1 MTFLSNL
8 PHNLFVVA
16 VFLTMLVVLVGAH
29 EMGHYLFARLF
40 GMATEEFAIGMFGK
54 PLVVLGKRRYL
65 IPLKEDDDPNFRG
78 EANPL
83 EGGAMTEPTE
93 VVDTP
98 SGPALRETTVFTIR
112 PWPLGGFVRIKGMI
126 PQEDGGETRVPGGF
140 FSKEPWKRWI
150 VLAAGP
156 AFSVLAGILLIVPML
171 MFEGEQ
177 TLSKKPVFGSLSQDS
192 KALAAGFKEGD
203 RIVSVDGKPV
213 KVFYDMMVAIR
224 DKGSEPITLVALR
237 DGKKVEKT
245 FVGAVDK
252 EPTPVFDE
260 NFEETGVTK
269 IQTKIGVLPP
279 IEKNKYALGSAVV
292 RAVKMPGE
300 AVAGLAKRVMHPAE
314 LKKSVGGPGTMVKQ
328 TSIFVDAGFWPMI
341 GFAGTISISLGIFNL
356 LPFPPLD
363 GGQMWIAFVEMLRGG
378 RRLSLRTQLRVIN
391 VGFAMVMLLVATV
404 LVIDVQ
410 RWTGYDSAPGFEKR
424 K

>member
-1 MTFLSNL
+1 MSFLSNL
-8 PHNLFVVA
+8 PHNLLVVA
-16 VFLTMLVVLVGAH
+16 VFLTMLMVLVGAH
-29 EMGHYLFARLF
+29 ELGHYLFARLF

-54 PLVVLGKRRYL
+54 PLVVLGKRKYL
-65 IPLKEDDDPNFRG
+65 IPLKDGDDPSFRG

-83 EGGAMTEPTE
+83 EGGAMTEPTH

-98 SGPALRETTVFTIR
+98 NGPALQETTVFTIR

-140 FSKEPWKRWI
+140 FSKEPWKRWV

-156 AFSVLAGILLIVPML
+156 AFSVLAGVLLLVPML
-171 MFEGEQ
+171 MFEGEPK
-177 TLSKKPVFGSLSQDS
+177 LSKEPVLGVLGD
-192 KALAAGFKEGD
+192 KGAAKLAGFKEGD
-203 RIVSVDGKPV
+203 RILSVDGKPIAR
-213 KVFYDMMVAIR
+213 FYDFVVAVR
-224 DKGSEPITLVALR
+224 DKGTNPIHIVVDR
-237 DGKKVEKT
+237 DGKKIEKT
-245 FVGAVDK
+245 LVGKVDT
-252 EPTPVFDE
+252 EPTVVLDSE
-260 NFEETGVTK
+260 LEETGETR
-269 IQTKIGVLPP
+269 IQTKLSAAP
-279 IEKNKYALGSAVV
+279 KTDMHKLAFGSAVA
-292 RAVKMPGE
+292 RAVKIPGE
-300 AVAGLAKRVMHPAE
+300 AVAGLAKRIMHPAE
-314 LKKSVGGPGTMVKQ
+314 LKKTVGGPGTMVKQ

-363 GGQMWIAFVEMLRGG
+363 GGQMWIALVEMLRGG
-378 RRLSLRTQLRVIN
+378 RRLSLKTQMRVIN

>member
-29 EMGHYLFARLF
+29 ELGHYLFARLF

-171 MFEGEQ
+171 MFEGEP
-177 TLSKKPVFGSLSQDS
+177 TFSKEPVFGALAPDS
-192 KALAAGFKEGD
+192 KAAQVGFKKGD
-203 RIVSVDGKPV
+203 RVLSVDGKPV
-213 KVFYDMMVAIR
+213 HRFYDIVVAVR
-224 DKGSEPITLVALR
+224 DKGKVPITLVADR
-237 DGKKVEKT
+237 KGQRIERT
-245 FVGAVDK
+245 FVGRVESD
-252 EPTPVFDE
+252 PSPVLNDE
-260 NFEETGVTK
+260 LEDTGVSR
-269 IQTKIGVLPP
+269 IQTKLDAGPLVDNNKLP
-279 IEKNKYALGSAVV
+279 LGPAVV

-300 AVAGLAKRVMHPAE
+300 AVAGLAKRVMHPSE

-328 TSIFVDAGFWPMI
+328 TSIFVDAGFWPMV